1 VQGSLTDRREILVAN
16 LDSDRYELHVYSVDG
31 HVSRFTVRDA
41 ASWQK
46 LLDHLQP
53 GRVFAQPHL
62 MVGSARSLSIF
73 PTARV
78 VRVDLVMEGFP
89 DWPFPYGA
97 HDIQEISAEQFETR
111 YRPEDYDPGQLPADG
126 APIVVFVEIEVSS
139 GQRLYLEVHTR
150 RETRLP
156 VEQGMF
162 FQQILSA
169 HSLFARRQGG
179 GVTLLNP
186 AGVVRLTFH
195 PGPLNAP
202 PGTLSAEPLSDGNAS
217 DFVLLLDP

>member
-1 VQGSLTDRREILVAN
+1 VASV
-16 LDSDRYELHVYSVDG
+16 DSGRFELHVYSVDG
-31 HVSRFTVRDA
+31 YVSRFEVKEA
-41 ASWQK
+41 AWEK
-46 LLDHLQP
+46 LLEHLQP
-53 GRVFAQPHL
+53 GRVFAQPYL
-62 MVGSARSLSIF
+62 MAGADRSLSIF

-97 HDIQEISAEQFETR
+97 HDIQEISAADFETR
-111 YRPEDYDPGQLPADG
+111 YRPEDYAPGHLPADG

-139 GQRLYLEVHTR
+139 GQRLHLEVHTR

-179 GVTLLNP
+179 GVLLLNP
-186 AGVVRLTFH
+186 ASVVRLTFH
-195 PGPLNAP
+195 PGPINSP
-202 PGTLSAEPLSDGNAS
+202 PGTLVAELLSDRDAS
-217 DFVLLLDP
+217 DFVLQLDP